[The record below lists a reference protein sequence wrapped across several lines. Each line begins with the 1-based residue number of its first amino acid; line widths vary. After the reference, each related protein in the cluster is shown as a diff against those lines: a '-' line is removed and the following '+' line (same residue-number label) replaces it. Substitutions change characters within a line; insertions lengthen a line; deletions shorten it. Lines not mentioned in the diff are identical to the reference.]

1 MRTEPHSASV
11 ERRGD
16 RGEGGRG
23 GGEEEAMSSTDP
35 DGQPNIPHGI
45 FLFRNPILPNV
56 IDVDWIQWNK
66 ANRFSSSDEAL
77 MALSPIFS
85 NFSHLNCTG
94 CPQLAPARQWAVE
107 KIK

>member
-11 ERRGD
+11 ERQGD
-16 RGEGGRG
+16 RGEGG
-23 GGEEEAMSSTDP
+23 GGEEMSSTDP

-45 FLFRNPILPNV
+45 FFIQESNFTNV

-77 MALSPIFS
+77 MALSPIF
-85 NFSHLNCTG
+85 FQLFP
-94 CPQLAPARQWAVE
+94 PQLYRLSTISACKAVGARE
-107 KIK
+107 H

>member
-11 ERRGD
+11 ERQGD
-16 RGEGGRG
+16 RGEGG
-23 GGEEEAMSSTDP
+23 GGEEEEMSSTDP

-77 MALSPIFS
+77 MALSPVF
-85 NFSHLNCTG
+85 FF
-94 CPQLAPARQWAVE
+94 PQLFPPQLYWLSAISACEAVGGRE
-107 KIK
+107 D